1 MPSILLIRHGQ
12 ASFGSAD
19 YDTLSPAGHAQAEAI
34 ARELGRDARPVSRIV
49 SGSLRRQRE
58 TAAPAA
64 SLLGLP
70 VAIDPGFDE
79 YEMDDI
85 MSAHSETEV
94 RTNARPGATQV
105 TSAEFQRALEPA
117 MRGWIAAGDAG
128 GAGGAAETW
137 PQFAAR
143 TRAAL
148 SDLAEGLPSG
158 TTALAFTSAGVIAA
172 LCVSILQIPGDAV
185 VVLNRVA
192 VNGAITLVASGRSGL
207 SLISFNEHRHLEH
220 DPAATVTLR

>member
-19 YDTLSPAGHAQAEAI
+19 YDALSPAGHAQAEAI
-34 ARELGRDARPVSRIV
+34 GRELGRDERPVSRIV

-70 VAIDPGFDE
+70 VAIDPRFDE

-94 RTNARPGATQV
+94 RTNARPGAEQV
-105 TSAEFQRALEPA
+105 TSAEFQRALEPG
-117 MRGWIAAGDAG
+117 MRNWIAAGEAG
-128 GAGGAAETW
+128 AAAETW

-148 SDLAEGLPSG
+148 TELAEGLPSG

-172 LCVSILQIPGDAV
+172 LCVSILQIPGEAV

-192 VNGAITLVASGRSGL
+192 VNGAFTLVASGRSGL